1 MFVYQAVGRR
11 SLMSERAVGSV
22 ANFMLGQAMCE
33 ECTTIRYYCQLNRIC
48 KGLDLQSHVVLSS
61 DGK

>member
-1 MFVYQAVGRR
+1 
-11 SLMSERAVGSV
+11 MSERAVGSV